1 MASVYPEREAI
12 GGRKRD
18 KHKTKCYAFLP
29 TILINKNKMI
39 SAVSPFFLLV
49 IFSVSTL
56 LSTASAQEKPARI
69 AIVIDDI
76 GYRYTDKQVL
86 LLPGAITYSVL
97 PHTPYGKT
105 LAMKANA
112 NHKEV
117 LLHIPMEAENGKKLG
132 PGALTSSMNKA
143 EIQASLNKSLAEVPF
158 AIGINNHM
166 GSYLTQLA
174 EPMSWTMGFL
184 KQHHLLFLDS
194 KTSPYSKASII
205 ARELG
210 VPVKG
215 RHIFLD
221 NQLTE
226 DYINKQFQSLI
237 THAQNQRFAIAIA
250 HPHPE
255 TIQALL
261 RLIPTLK
268 QNNIELV
275 TLSALYK
282 MPTRN
287 QTRVASSE

>member
-1 MASVYPEREAI
+1 
-12 GGRKRD
+12 
-18 KHKTKCYAFLP
+18 
-29 TILINKNKMI
+29 MI
-39 SAVSPFFLLV
+39 SAVPKIFLL
-49 IFSVSTL
+49 IILFCTSLLLPKLSQAKST
-56 LSTASAQEKPARI
+56 RI

-76 GYRYTDKQVL
+76 GYRETDKHSL
-86 LLPGAITYSVL
+86 LLPGAITYSIL

-105 LAMKANA
+105 LAVAANA
-112 NHKEV
+112 KHKEV

-132 PGALTSSMNKA
+132 PGALTSTMNKT
-143 EIQASLNKSLAEVPF
+143 EVYASLNESLAEVPF

-174 EPMSWTMGFL
+174 EPMAWTMGFL

-194 KTSPYSKASII
+194 KTSPHSKAITI
-205 ARELG
+205 AQKHG

-237 THAQNQRFAIAIA
+237 DYAQNRDFAIAIA

-255 TIQALL
+255 TIRALL

-268 QNNIELV
+268 QNNIQLV
-275 TLSALYK
+275 PLSTLYSI
-282 MPTRN
+282 PTSQ
-287 QTRVASSE
+287 QTRIASNE

>member
-1 MASVYPEREAI
+1 
-12 GGRKRD
+12 
-18 KHKTKCYAFLP
+18 
-29 TILINKNKMI
+29 MI
-39 SAVSPFFLLV
+39 PAVLKFFLLT
-49 IFSVSTL
+49 IISFTTL
-56 LSTASAQEKPARI
+56 LSAASTQEKPTRI

-76 GYRYTDKQVL
+76 GYRDTDKHAL
-86 LLPGAITYSVL
+86 LLPGAITYSIL

-105 LAMKANA
+105 IAMKANA
-112 NHKEV
+112 SHKEV

-132 PGALTSSMNKA
+132 PGALTSTMNKL
-143 EIQASLNKSLAEVPF
+143 EIHASLNKSLAEVPF

-166 GSYLTQLA
+166 GSHLTQLV

-205 ARELG
+205 AQKMG

-215 RHIFLD
+215 RHVFLD

-226 DYINKQFQSLI
+226 NYINKQFQSLI
-237 THAQNQRFAIAIA
+237 KQAKTQHFAIAIA

-261 RLIPTLK
+261 RLIPTLQ

-275 TLSALYK
+275 PLSALYS
-282 MPTRN
+282 MPANN
-287 QTRVASSE
+287 QTRLASD

>member
-1 MASVYPEREAI
+1 
-12 GGRKRD
+12 
-18 KHKTKCYAFLP
+18 
-29 TILINKNKMI
+29 MI
-39 SAVSPFFLLV
+39 SAVSKFFLLV
-49 IFSVSTL
+49 IFFFTALLSAVSTQ
-56 LSTASAQEKPARI
+56 AKPARI

-76 GYRYTDKQVL
+76 GYRYTDKHVL
-86 LLPGAITYSVL
+86 LLPGDITYSIL
-97 PHTPYGKT
+97 PHTPYGKKI
-105 LAMKANA
+105 AMKANA
-112 NHKEV
+112 KQKEV

-132 PGALTSSMNKA
+132 PGALTSTMNKT
-143 EIQASLNKSLAEVPF
+143 EIHASLNKSLMEVPF

-166 GSYLTQLA
+166 GSHLTQQA

-205 ARELG
+205 AQEMG

-215 RHIFLD
+215 RHVFLD
-221 NQLTE
+221 NKLTE
-226 DYINKQFQSLI
+226 NYINKQFQTLI
-237 THAQNQRFAIAIA
+237 KHAKSQHSAIAIA

-275 TLSALYK
+275 PLSVLYS
-282 MPTRN
+282 MPTN
-287 QTRVASSE
+287 TQTRIASSE

>member
-1 MASVYPEREAI
+1 
-12 GGRKRD
+12 
-18 KHKTKCYAFLP
+18 
-29 TILINKNKMI
+29 MI
-39 SAVSPFFLLV
+39 SALSKFFLLI
-49 IFSVSTL
+49 IFSFVTL
-56 LSTASAQEKPARI
+56 LFAVSAQAKPTRI

-76 GYRYTDKQVL
+76 GYRDTDKYAL
-86 LLPGAITYSVL
+86 LLPGAITYSIL

-105 LAMKANA
+105 IAIKANA

-132 PGALTSSMNKA
+132 PGALTSTMNKA
-143 EIQASLNKSLAEVPF
+143 EIHASLNDSLAEIPF

-166 GSYLTQLA
+166 GSHLTQLA

-194 KTSPYSKASII
+194 KTSPYSKASVI
-205 ARELG
+205 AQKLG
-210 VPVKG
+210 VPVNG
-215 RHIFLD
+215 RNVFLD

-226 DYINKQFQSLI
+226 SYINKQFQSLI
-237 THAQNQRFAIAIA
+237 EYAKTQEFAIAIA

-261 RLIPTLK
+261 RLIPTLQ

-275 TLSALYK
+275 PLSFLYS
-282 MPTRN
+282 MPTN
-287 QTRVASSE
+287 DQTQVVSAE